1 MIQSLLLAFLGF
13 AAVLAVVI
21 YLLPSQNEDENKK

>member
-1 MIQSLLLAFLGF
+1 MILSLVLAFLGF

-21 YLLPSQNEDENKK
+21 YLLPSQDEEENKK